1 MSLFEQSAVIQDSSS
16 DNEAEIA
23 EITKDNSFSAM
34 ISYGTILVQKT
45 SAVSSVVKKCV
56 IDKSSLLVASSISEK
71 ISTFFNSDFV
81 LFFEAVTDVAICR
94 FWLPILLL
102 SVTLLFVIFW
112 VRTSPPSVVNC
123 SERL

>member
-1 MSLFEQSAVIQDSSS
+1 MSLFEQSAVIQDSSY

-23 EITKDNSFSAM
+23 EITKDNSFSAI

-81 LFFEAVTDVAICR
+81 LFFEAVTDVAI
-94 FWLPILLL
+94 
-102 SVTLLFVIFW
+102 
-112 VRTSPPSVVNC
+112 
-123 SERL
+123 